1 MKKIGLFSLLGVVL
15 LLSAILFSEKDV
27 LANSSA
33 LGADYELRTV
43 TCFRTITKDS
53 SKEPLISVYDC
64 DDCKQYGIL
73 SAEENSSCLAKF
85 SKRETEIN

>member
-15 LLSAILFSEKDV
+15 LLSVILFSEKDV

-43 TCFRTITKDS
+43 TCFRTITKDP
-53 SKEPLISVYDC
+53 SKEPLMSVYDC

-73 SAEENSSCLAKF
+73 SAEGNSSCLAKF